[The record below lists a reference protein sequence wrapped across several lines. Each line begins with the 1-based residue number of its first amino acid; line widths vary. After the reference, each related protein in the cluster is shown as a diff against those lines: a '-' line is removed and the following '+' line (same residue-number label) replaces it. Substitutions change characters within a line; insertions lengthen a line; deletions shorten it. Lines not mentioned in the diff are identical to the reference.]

1 MRGDDLGLTRA
12 TSGWAG
18 FWNVM
23 RLYPDESLGVVVTGN
38 STSYDHESN
47 LDPAVGLA

>member
-1 MRGDDLGLTRA
+1 LRGNDPGLRRA

-23 RLYPDESLGVVVTGN
+23 RLYPDESLSVVLMGN

-47 LDPAVGLA
+47 LDAAVCLA